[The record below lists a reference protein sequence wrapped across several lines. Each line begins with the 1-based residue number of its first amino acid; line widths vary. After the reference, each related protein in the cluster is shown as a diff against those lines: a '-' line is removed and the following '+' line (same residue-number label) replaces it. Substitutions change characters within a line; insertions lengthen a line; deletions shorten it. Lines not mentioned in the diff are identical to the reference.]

1 MIIVIFA
8 SRFLLHNFLLIYVSL
23 LFEAKNHACIRNIN
37 LQLKS
42 PMSKIVLING
52 TDSPIEVMRLIVVL
66 ARSRGK
72 VGYYV
77 KTQ

>member
-8 SRFLLHNFLLIYVSL
+8 SSFLLRNFLLIYVSL
-23 LFEAKNHACIRNIN
+23 LLEARNHACIRKIN

-42 PMSKIVLING
+42 QMSKTVLING
-52 TDSPIEVMRLIVVL
+52 TDSDIQVLRLIVVL
-66 ARSRGK
+66 SRSKRK
-72 VGYYV
+72 MGYYV